1 MSPYEQL
8 TKDPARKCRPEVLLR
23 LLLSTSYPQ
32 TILTDLTFLLAKHAD
47 ISGEYVLNNIATSM
61 QEIER
66 SFTMFDFIR
75 SVEVKRSGSEITM
88 VVKCLDVDPTART
101 LNDSIDTHQ
110 VMATSWLTLSSVDKS
125 LNDVKELAEKLLNIF
140 YKSQVSFKNRLNT
153 IQRTRWKHRTKATQL
168 RKPVDTNIDYNVAVN
183 YLVTSLEK
191 NNFNIVLT
199 QSSILLQDQRARLF
213 NTSSK

>member
-8 TKDPARKCRPEVLLR
+8 TKDPDRKCRPEVLLR

-88 VVKCLDVDPTART
+88 VVNCLDVDPTART

>member
-8 TKDPARKCRPEVLLR
+8 TKDPDRKCRPEVLLR

-47 ISGEYVLNNIATSM
+47 INGEYVLNNIATSM

-75 SVEVKRSGSEITM
+75 SVEVKRCGSEITM
-88 VVKCLDVDPTART
+88 VIKCLDVDPTART

-110 VMATSWLTLSSVDKS
+110 VMATSWLTLSSADKS
-125 LNDVKELAEKLLNIF
+125 LNDVKGLAEKLLNVF

-168 RKPVDTNIDYNVAVN
+168 RKPIDTNIDYNVAVN

-213 NTSSK
+213 NTSNK

>member
-8 TKDPARKCRPEVLLR
+8 TKDPDRKCRPEVLLR